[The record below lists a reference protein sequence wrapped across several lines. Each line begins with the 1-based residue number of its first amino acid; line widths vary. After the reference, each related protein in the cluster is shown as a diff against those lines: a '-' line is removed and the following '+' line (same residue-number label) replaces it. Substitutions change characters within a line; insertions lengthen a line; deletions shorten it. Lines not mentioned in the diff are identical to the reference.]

1 MYKRDLSCSDK
12 IWLPKNFSPWCCCY
26 PFNFGGD
33 HFYLLATSFSP
44 FWTSLCSSIFSTNSV
59 ISGTLS
65 LLMKWNIRDVHGL
78 EMWFDLC
85 RVQELY
91 LLSWWGRTPAVP
103 AKVAL
108 SCSISC
114 IMQWPMHALSMGL
127 QNKTSKPEFPKC
139 SSPKVLYYYAQAGIT
154 KYQALGSLNNRN
166 LSSPNSEG

>member
-33 HFYLLATSFSP
+33 NFYLLATSFSP

-65 LLMKWNIRDVHGL
+65 PLMKWNIRDVHGL

-91 LLSWWGRTPAVP
+91 PLLVGTNTSSASQGGPKLFYQLHHAVTY
-103 AKVAL
+103 A
-108 SCSISC
+108 C
-114 IMQWPMHALSMGL
+114 IEHGSTK
-127 QNKTSKPEFPKC
+127 QNKQTRIPQ
-139 SSPKVLYYYAQAGIT
+139 VLFT
-154 KYQALGSLNNRN
+154 
-166 LSSPNSEG
+166 